1 MVIHRTVSG
10 SGDIGLW
17 LAYAG
22 DPELALEALNT
33 VVDAYKYSSAQIWTY
48 SDADVTQRLQWRP
61 LMREVR
67 RLPGFKDLV
76 RKLGVA
82 DYCASQATGVITAG
96 QWGKTTLSVNNLD
109 DALTSI

>member
-82 DYCASQATGVITAG
+82 DYWRKSGN
-96 QWGKTTLSVNNLD
+96 WGDYCRPVGED
-109 DALTSI
+109 DFECE